1 MFYAEPRLVAHIDE
15 GAIAALT
22 AHYAELL
29 PAGSRVLDLMSSWI
43 SHLPDGFDGA
53 RVAGLGMN
61 AEELARNPALDERV
75 VRDLNADP
83 RLPFGDGEFDA
94 VLIAV
99 SVQYMRRPLEVFR
112 EIGRVLDGGGICVVS
127 FSNRCF
133 PTKAVRIWQGLDD
146 AGHVQLAGAYFHYS
160 GAFEPPQWFDRS
172 PRPGAPPGTADPLYV
187 VQARK
192 KAEPAA

>member
-1 MFYAEPRLVAHIDE
+1 MVAHIDE

-61 AEELARNPALDERV
+61 ADELARNPALDERV

-99 SVQYMRRPLEVFR
+99 SVQYLRRPLEVFR
-112 EIGRVLDGGGICVVS
+112 EIGRVLDDGGICVVS

-160 GAFEPPQWFDRS
+160 GAFEPPQRFDRS
-172 PRPGAPPGTADPLYV
+172 PRPDAPPGAADPLYV

-192 KAEPAA
+192 KSGPAV